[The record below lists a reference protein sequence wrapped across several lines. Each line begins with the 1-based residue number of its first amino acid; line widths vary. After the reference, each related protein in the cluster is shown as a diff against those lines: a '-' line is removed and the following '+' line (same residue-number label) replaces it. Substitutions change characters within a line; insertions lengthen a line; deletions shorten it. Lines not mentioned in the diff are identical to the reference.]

1 MAGLQDTLDDLALL
15 IVRAE
20 KSVRGRTFDDLL
32 ANDEAYDAL
41 TYRLAMIGETSK
53 KLPEDLKERHPDLPW
68 REMATFRNFASH
80 DYFGVDAGLVWQAA
94 MNLGPIKAMVL
105 EETAR
110 SQDDRGGSC

>member
-15 IVRAE
+15 IARAE
-20 KSVRGRTFDDLL
+20 SSVKGRTFEALI

-53 KLPEDLKERHPDLPW
+53 KLPNEIKERHPHLPW

-80 DYFGVDAGLVWQAA
+80 DYFGVDPRLVWQAA
-94 MNLGPIKAMVL
+94 MSLDPIKTMVVK
-105 EETAR
+105 ETAR
-110 SQDDRGGSC
+110 YRE